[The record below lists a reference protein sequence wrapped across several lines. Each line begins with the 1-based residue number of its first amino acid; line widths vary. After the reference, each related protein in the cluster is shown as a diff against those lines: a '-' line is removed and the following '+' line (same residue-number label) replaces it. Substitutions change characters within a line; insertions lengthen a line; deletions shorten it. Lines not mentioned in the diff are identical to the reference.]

1 MKKEQLIDLLNGYED
16 DEEIDL
22 NELVR
27 DLEDE
32 RERRIEEIEER
43 QHDSG
48 FYSFQDAMYN
58 WRMER

>member
-1 MKKEQLIDLLNGYED
+1 MIKEQLIDLLNGYED

-32 RERRIEEIEER
+32 RERKIEELEER

-48 FYSFQDAMYN
+48 FYAFQDAMYN